1 MVQTLILC
9 RNTPFLPLRLDAR
22 RSPLGV
28 KGHPFTAVTLAA
40 HGLPPAFICGSGEQG
55 SEDRPPS
62 PAVCGVSQTD
72 RGGREGQEKGFSLQ
86 APGTIPMCF

>member
-28 KGHPFTAVTLAA
+28 KGHPFTAVTSAA
-40 HGLPPAFICGSGEQG
+40 HGLPPAFICGSGELG
-55 SEDRPPS
+55 SEESPP
-62 PAVCGVSQTD
+62 PTVCG
-72 RGGREGQEKGFSLQ
+72 GL
-86 APGTIPMCF
+86 AN